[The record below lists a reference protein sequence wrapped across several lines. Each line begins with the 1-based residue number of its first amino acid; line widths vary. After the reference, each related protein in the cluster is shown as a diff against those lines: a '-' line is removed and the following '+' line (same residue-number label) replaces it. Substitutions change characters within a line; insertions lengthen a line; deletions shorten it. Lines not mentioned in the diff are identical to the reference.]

1 MAEWF
6 KAPVLKDGRLRIVE
20 CRAILLSPYS
30 QAICETD
37 DASNVSAYRPVFVSL
52 GPGLAPRSGL
62 ALKQSSNAVAQAL
75 QAGAVALN

>member
-6 KAPVLKDGRLRIVE
+6 NAPVLKDGRLRIVE

-52 GPGLAPRSGL
+52 GPGLAPPIRLSP
-62 ALKQSSNAVAQAL
+62 QAVEQGRRAA
-75 QAGAVALN
+75 APGWRGGA